1 MWERR
6 PGESLTGELQVGGVV
21 QQLLLHAAQRLH
33 DHLLHLLLLAVGDGH
48 EGGEEFALF
57 LTGVLQA
64 AGRDLQVPL
73 HVKGLQEGGQRGQ
86 SVDGGGATV
95 GFLTGSTRSGS
106 GARYKNKRAKRT
118 N

>member
-1 MWERR
+1 MSENQWQRCLVWEQL

-73 HVKGLQEGGQRGQ
+73 HVKGLQEEGREGG
-86 SVDGGGATV
+86 
-95 GFLTGSTRSGS
+95 
-106 GARYKNKRAKRT
+106 RAER
-118 N
+118 